1 MSISLTS
8 PVTGGAQTGFTSPTY
23 TVVPD
28 LAPPGNPGRQW
39 VVTALGGTQTGVTTH
54 SVASP
59 FTINFTRPGTFR
71 ILGTPNP
78 VTGVVSAV
86 PTNTWKCIG
95 RKGVLPLAGQP
106 FKVFNSTLT
115 MDVPAGADVADP
127 ANLRALISLMVGS
140 LNQQSAGLGD
150 SLISGVL

>member
-1 MSISLTS
+1 MSVSLTS

-23 TVVPD
+23 TVVSD

-39 VVTALGGTQTGVTTH
+39 VVTALGGTQVGVTTH

-59 FTINFTRPGTFR
+59 FTINFTRPSTFR

-95 RKGVLPLAGQP
+95 RKGVLPLVGQP

-127 ANLRALISLMVGS
+127 ANLRALLSLMFGS

-150 SLISGVL
+150 SLISGIL